1 MIFSGKKPY
10 FADYFRKM
18 AKNKNEETGII
29 LKIQKQTGCLLIV
42 IGAAML
48 AFVLTDL
55 LKSGPSVF
63 SGSQNVIGEIA
74 GDKIA
79 YEDFSRKVDELKQ
92 FYIQDLGGNG
102 EDEQF
107 RDMAWNQ
114 LIVDKIEKKEHRILG
129 IEVGSEEFKDLTTG
143 LHPDES
149 IIQAFQ
155 DQETKQFNRNQ
166 LINFLEVQMQ
176 EDERKYRV
184 WFNYYEV
191 PLRERIEREKYNK
204 LVKSGMYV
212 TKLDAKANFDREHL
226 EVGAVSVGLPYSTIS
241 DSTISYTDSDLQ
253 AYIKKN
259 SKKYQQLA
267 SRDIDFVVINVFPD
281 ASDTLRTK
289 EWAEEAVVKFKATKK
304 DSIFIRSNRSI
315 IPYDGTYKRRGSFP
329 PDVEDLLFAA
339 DTGAVI
345 GPIYENGAY
354 SLYKVNGIDSD
365 SLSTMRARHILLPLT
380 DASNEADGL
389 AKARTMMAQ
398 VRSGAKSFDESA
410 QNNYDGTGAN
420 KGDLGWISEE
430 GSSNVPEDVLKEI
443 FKRNAGDW
451 FVAASTRGYHI
462 VNITQGKTNKIIRVA
477 VASQKIVP
485 GNKADQI
492 ASRKA
497 ADIQYQ
503 ANENDD
509 FMAVVEEKD
518 QRVREGTKITID
530 NPVIPGV
537 SNTREIV
544 RWLYD
549 SKTEV
554 GSISDVIDMQDRY
567 VVAKVRAIREDG
579 TAKLDDIRE
588 LVISHFVQ
596 SEKGDI
602 LGKQLE
608 EALVG
613 SQDAEAVAKKL
624 NTVVQ
629 QIPALTMFA
638 PQLTGLGTEPV
649 IQGTI
654 FGLPEGKYSKPMK
667 GETGVYVVW
676 NLGRVSTIDIP
687 FVEEEAKALL
697 STQTEQIADAL
708 VIEALKSKGVIVD
721 NRYRFY

>member
-1 MIFSGKKPY
+1 
-10 FADYFRKM
+10 M

-74 GDKIA
+74 GEKIA
-79 YEDFSRKVDELKQ
+79 YEDFSRKVDDLKQ
-92 FYIQDLGGNG
+92 FYIQDLGGSG

-114 LIVDKIEKKEHRILG
+114 LIVDKIEKKQHRALG

-143 LHPDES
+143 RHPDES

-176 EDERKYRV
+176 EDERKYRI

-204 LVKSGMYV
+204 LIKSGMYV
-212 TKLDAKANFDREHL
+212 TKLDAKANHDREHF
-226 EVGAVSVGLPYSTIS
+226 EVGAVSVGLPYSTIN

-253 AYIKKN
+253 TYIKKN

-289 EWAEEAVVKFKATKK
+289 EWAEEAVEKFKTTKK

-315 IPYDGTYKRRGSFP
+315 IPYDGTYKRRGSFS
-329 PDVEDLLFAA
+329 PDVEDLLFAS
-339 DTGAVI
+339 DSGTVI
-345 GPIYENGAY
+345 GPLYENGAY

-365 SLSTMRARHILLPLT
+365 SLSTMRARHILLPLS
-380 DASNEADGL
+380 DANDETDGL
-389 AKARTMMAQ
+389 SKARTLMSQ
-398 VRSGAKSFDESA
+398 VRSGAKSFEESA
-410 QNNYDGTGAN
+410 QNNYDGTGAS

-430 GSSNVPEDVLKEI
+430 GSSNVPEEVLKEI
-443 FKRNAGDW
+443 FKSNAGDW
-451 FVAASTRGYHI
+451 FVAKSPRGYHV
-462 VNITQGKTNKIIRVA
+462 VNITHGKTNKLIRVA

-509 FMAVVEEKD
+509 FMAVVEEQD
-518 QRVREGTKITID
+518 QRVREGTKITVD
-530 NPVIPGV
+530 NPTIPGV

-579 TAKLDDIRE
+579 TAQLDDIRD
-588 LVISHFVQ
+588 LVTNDYIHSQ
-596 SEKGDI
+596 IGDI

-608 EALVG
+608 GALAEN
-613 SQDAEAVAKKL
+613 QDAETVAKKL
-624 NTVVQ
+624 NTIVQ

-638 PQLTGLGTEPV
+638 PQVTGLGPEPV
-649 IQGTI
+649 IHGTI
-654 FGLPEGKYSKPMK
+654 FGLPQGKYSKPIK
-667 GETGVYVVW
+667 GVSGVYVVW
-676 NLGRVSTIDIP
+676 NLGQVSTIETP

-697 STQTEQIADAL
+697 NSQSGQLADAL
-708 VIEALKSKGVIVD
+708 VIEALKAKGEIID